1 MLPGR
6 LWLDYA
12 FEHATFQAG
21 DIREVVLENDSDVL
35 VGRNILI
42 YIGDPAEASC
52 KLSDT
57 RGGCS
62 VPQL

>member
-1 MLPGR
+1 MLPG
-6 LWLDYA
+6 
-12 FEHATFQAG
+12 G
-21 DIREVVLENDSDVL
+21 DIREVVLEKDSDAL

-52 KLSDT
+52 KLSGP